1 LSKVVQ
7 RLKLARPYLGVVA
20 FIALGV
26 VASWIQF
33 FVGDDPFYRGD
44 IPFAAYLL
52 ATPVWIAFA
61 VRERRALLWRLAL
74 IWTPLTPVVV
84 MLCYLVSHHP
94 SDNWE
99 LDGDALATLGYLA
112 IGAIIGTLSTIGSV
126 VAFVYRPLEKP
137 DRA

>member
-94 SDNWE
+94 SDNRE